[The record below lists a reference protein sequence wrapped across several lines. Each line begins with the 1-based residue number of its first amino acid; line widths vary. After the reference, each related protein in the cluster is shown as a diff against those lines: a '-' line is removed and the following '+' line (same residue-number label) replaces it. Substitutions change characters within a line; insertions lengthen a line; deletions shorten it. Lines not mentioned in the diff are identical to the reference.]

1 MSKLFVVT
9 VDLTYPTNYYE
20 VPTETTTRLVGVFST
35 REKAEAAAREAEGKY
50 SDYSDTYRVD
60 DEFDWFN
67 DVTEATARITE
78 TELDPDPEPETAPEE
93 VYPEPTPHYGN
104 RSKRFSKRERR
115 AA

>member
-9 VDLTYPTNYYE
+9 VDLVSPTTYYE
-20 VPTETTTRLVGVFST
+20 VPTETTTCLVGVFST
-35 REKAEAAAREAEGKY
+35 REKAEAAAREAEAKY

-60 DEFDWFN
+60 DEFEWFN
-67 DVTEATARITE
+67 DVVEATARITE
-78 TELDPDPEPETAPEE
+78 TELDPEPEAEPEETAPE
-93 VYPEPTPHYGN
+93 PTAHYGN